1 MNLRLKLA
9 ISMVALAAASTVAVG
24 SVSYFLTQNELGD
37 QVDASLSQAA
47 RQHLGAPGD
56 GVPAGP
62 LGGRRRDDDD
72 PRDRFR
78 GFAQILEQV
87 IDSDGVVRRSPPS
100 GPLPVGDADRTV
112 AAAGVGGGAG
122 PSVLRRDGS
131 IDGEPYRLLTVAF
144 DGGAVQ
150 FARSVAETEQVLDA
164 IRNRTMVL
172 VVGMSGLALLA
183 GVIIAQQVTRRLVR
197 LTGVATAVAESGDLD
212 VVVPVEGTD
221 ETGRLGQAFNA
232 MLMSLARSRRAQHQL
247 VQDAGHEL
255 RTPLTSLRTNV
266 SVMRRFDELS
276 VQSQQRLLDDV
287 ESETRELTAM
297 VNELVELATDRR
309 DMEAI
314 APASLAGLIE
324 TVVERARRR
333 SGRQIMVTTDDAV
346 VEVRLQA
353 VERAVSNL
361 IENALKFSDQPI
373 EVRATKGRV
382 EVLDRGP
389 GLGAN
394 DLDRVFDRFYRAD
407 SARSL
412 PGSGLGLSIVRETVE
427 ALGGSVFAE
436 NREGGGSAFGFV
448 VPVSSSARPAPP
460 ARRGPVSGR

>member
-1 MNLRLKLA
+1 
-9 ISMVALAAASTVAVG
+9 MVALAAASTVAVG

-37 QVDASLSQAA
+37 QVDASLAQAA
-47 RQHLGAPGD
+47 RQYLGTPGD
-56 GVPAGP
+56 GVHGAP

-78 GFAQILEQV
+78 SFAQILVQV

-100 GPLPVGDADRTV
+100 GPLPVGGADRTL
-112 AAAGVGGGAG
+112 AAAGAGGGAG
-122 PSVLRRDGS
+122 PSVLRRNGS

-212 VVVPVEGTD
+212 VVVPVDGTD

-276 VQSQQRLLDDV
+276 VPSQQRLLDDV

-309 DMEAI
+309 DPEAI
-314 APASLAGLIE
+314 APVTLAGLIE

-394 DLDRVFDRFYRAD
+394 DLYRVFDRFYRAD

-427 ALGGSVFAE
+427 AHGGSVFAE

-448 VPVSSSARPAPP
+448 VPVSSCALPAPP
-460 ARRGPVSGR
+460 AGRGPVSGR

>member
-47 RQHLGAPGD
+47 RQYLGAPGD
-56 GVPAGP
+56 GVPGGP

-78 GFAQILEQV
+78 SFAQILVQV

-100 GPLPVGDADRTV
+100 GPLPVGDADRTL
-112 AAAGVGGGAG
+112 AAAGVGGGSGSA
-122 PSVLRRDGS
+122 VLRRDGS

-172 VVGMSGLALLA
+172 IVGMSGLALLA
-183 GVIIAQQVTRRLVR
+183 GVVIAQQVTRRLVR

-212 VVVPVEGTD
+212 VEVPVEGTD

-232 MLMSLARSRRAQHQL
+232 MLMSLARSKRAQHQL

-276 VQSQQRLLDDV
+276 LPSQQRLLDDV

-309 DMEAI
+309 DLEAV
-314 APASLAGLIE
+314 APVTLAGLIE
-324 TVVERARRR
+324 AVVERARRR

-361 IENALKFSDQPI
+361 IENALKFSDKPI
-373 EVRATKGRV
+373 EVSATKGRV

-389 GLGAN
+389 GLGTD
-394 DLDRVFDRFYRAD
+394 DLGRVFDRFYRAD

-427 ALGGSVFAE
+427 AHGGSVFVE
-436 NREGGGSAFGFV
+436 HRDGGGSVFGFV
-448 VPVSSSARPAPP
+448 VPVSASALPAPP
-460 ARRGPVSGR
+460 AGRGPVSGR

>member
-1 MNLRLKLA
+1 
-9 ISMVALAAASTVAVG
+9 MVALAAASTVAVG

-37 QVDASLSQAA
+37 QVDASLAQAA
-47 RQHLGAPGD
+47 RQYLGTPGD
-56 GVPAGP
+56 GVHGAP

-78 GFAQILEQV
+78 SFAQILVQV

-100 GPLPVGDADRTV
+100 GPLPVGGADRTL
-112 AAAGVGGGAG
+112 AAAGAGGGAG

-212 VVVPVEGTD
+212 VVVPVDGTD

-276 VQSQQRLLDDV
+276 VPSQQRLLDDV

-309 DMEAI
+309 DPEAI
-314 APASLAGLIE
+314 APVTLAGLIE

-389 GLGAN
+389 GLGTD
-394 DLDRVFDRFYRAD
+394 DLGRVFDRFYRAD

-427 ALGGSVFAE
+427 AHGGSVFAE

-448 VPVSSSARPAPP
+448 VPVSSCALPAPP
-460 ARRGPVSGR
+460 AGRGPVSGR